1 VRIAFVWNA
10 LFLLFNV
17 EDRALGKGV
26 KLLGMTIEELLAT
39 NNSYN
44 KQQRQTST

>member
-1 VRIAFVWNA
+1 
-10 LFLLFNV
+10 
-17 EDRALGKGV
+17 
-26 KLLGMTIEELLAT
+26 LGMTIEELLAT